1 MRTRISYAI
10 RLATPIMANS
20 PQLEYGTLITI
31 NTTELRA
38 ISNPAESRSKATQ
51 LRALLTSSDL
61 EFLMEAQNGL
71 SAKIV
76 EESEFKGIWAS
87 GLPMSMALGVRDNN
101 EASWM

>member
-1 MRTRISYAI
+1 
-10 RLATPIMANS
+10 
-20 PQLEYGTLITI
+20 
-31 NTTELRA
+31 
-38 ISNPAESRSKATQ
+38 

-76 EESEFKGIWAS
+76 EESGFKGIRAS